1 MFSLLILDHLS
12 KQASN
17 SPACPGNCPS
27 KRNGDLND
35 MDGELRQRQ
44 AAQIL
49 ISGAAFELVSLSQ
62 SVTRGTLCRS
72 PQRQKGGS
80 ITLISMFCPVVLV
93 DTSQRKNTEQVPVT
107 QHIRLSARLPARHGP
122 LLRPSDQL
130 HSHLPL
136 ITSLSP
142 TLSYLLPRPDPMG
155 YSVANRLWLFGIVN
169 AGLKDISRSKQ
180 LGAKDEGADLTDDIS
195 VDISS

>member
-1 MFSLLILDHLS
+1 MHWDRKQHLSLCVYVCVCVLQFLGVWMHMFVHLASAHHVHLFVLCVLMFTALFPSITHVQLASKLPSSCIMDQGMFSLLILDHLS

-62 SVTRGTLCRS
+62 SVTRGTLWWVEKAT
-72 PQRQKGGS
+72 QQ
-80 ITLISMFCPVVLV
+80 
-93 DTSQRKNTEQVPVT
+93 TEKE
-107 QHIRLSARLPARHGP
+107 
-122 LLRPSDQL
+122 
-130 HSHLPL
+130 
-136 ITSLSP
+136 
-142 TLSYLLPRPDPMG
+142 
-155 YSVANRLWLFGIVN
+155 F
-169 AGLKDISRSKQ
+169 AGLSDCIH
-180 LGAKDEGADLTDDIS
+180 I
-195 VDISS
+195 